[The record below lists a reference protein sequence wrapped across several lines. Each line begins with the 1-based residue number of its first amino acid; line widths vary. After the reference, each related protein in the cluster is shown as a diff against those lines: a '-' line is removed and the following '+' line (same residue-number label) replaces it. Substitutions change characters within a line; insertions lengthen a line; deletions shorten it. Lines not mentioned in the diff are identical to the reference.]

1 MNAMPEPMMSR
12 KHLQAVNPLHTPT
25 RHELVAHAAKVDLHC
40 LPPDRLAQV
49 RAKARICAWLLARQ
63 ESGVSFNNAYAL
75 LRIRAEMDKPDER
88 VGALGSML
96 LEDMRT
102 VACGVKELPSRST
115 VAGWLSAYRN
125 GGEAALASGHWSRQR
140 KDQGWEALALQIY
153 SAPGK
158 PSMAVVARD
167 LKRKHDIEVTSEQ
180 VRRYLTSLPTHL
192 AERSSLRLGEHLF
205 KQIETPYKR
214 RDLSSI
220 KPGEIVMA
228 DGWRADVYVAH
239 PVTGSIWRPE
249 IMHVIDLKTQYL
261 FGLRVMAN
269 EGSIDVML
277 GWAESFERHGHVP
290 TYVWTDRGAGYYNKR
305 AGDELTGYLGRS
317 GVQRQ
322 IKSLPKNARGKGQIE
337 RYHRVVRDDLC
348 KTWRPEFYCGPDMAK
363 DALDR
368 TVREVKAGRLKL
380 PTLQE
385 FMDVYKQWLDDEYHQ
400 RPCHGDKSLTRAD
413 AWAQLVRI
421 PPHASAA
428 EIARP
433 QERRRV
439 NRATVRAHSREY
451 SHPNLIGWNGR
462 DVLVEFDL
470 LSHATVVVRDLD
482 GHLICDAPLI
492 KTVGI
497 VQDSLL
503 ADDRQKAVDAAVRR
517 DERRLAETKARAG
530 LVIDADA
537 VAMGVIDMAPTTPL
551 LQHTSDDDITLDL
564 TEIFNRNDNNQ
575 PEEDL

>member
-1 MNAMPEPMMSR
+1 MSAAPKPMMSR
-12 KHLQAVNPLHTPT
+12 GHLQTVSPQHTPT
-25 RHELVAHAAKVDLHC
+25 RHELVVHGAKDDLQC
-40 LPPDRLAQV
+40 LPPERLAQV
-49 RAKARICAWLLARQ
+49 RAKARICAWLLARK
-63 ESGVSFNNAYAL
+63 EVGVSLNHACDL
-75 LRIRAEMDKPDER
+75 LRLRAETDRPDER
-88 VGALGSML
+88 AGALGQML
-96 LEDMRT
+96 VNDMRAM
-102 VACGVKELPSRST
+102 ACGVKDLPSRST
-115 VAGWLSAYRN
+115 VLGWVATFVK
-125 GGEAALASGHWSRQR
+125 GGEAALASGHWSRKR
-140 KDQGWEALALQIY
+140 PSRGWEALALQIY

-167 LKRKHDIEVTSEQ
+167 LKRKHGIEVSAEQ
-180 VRRYLTSLPTHL
+180 VRGYLTSLPTHL

-220 KPGEIVMA
+220 RPGEIVMA

-277 GWAESFERHGHVP
+277 GWAESFEQHGHVP
-290 TYVWTDRGAGYYNKR
+290 PFVWTDRGAGYYNKR

-317 GVQRQ
+317 GVQQ
-322 IKSLPKNARGKGQIE
+322 QVKSLPKNARGKGQIE

-380 PTLQE
+380 PTLHE
-385 FMDVYKQWLDDEYHQ
+385 FMDAYKQWLDDEYHQ
-400 RPCHGDKSLTRAD
+400 RPCHGDKSLTRAA

-470 LSHATVVVRDLD
+470 LSHATVAVRDLD
-482 GHLICDAPLI
+482 GYLICDAPLI
-492 KTVGI
+492 KTVGV
-497 VQDSLL
+497 VQDGLL
-503 ADDRQKAVDAAVRR
+503 ADARKKSLDDAVRR
-517 DERRLAETKARAG
+517 DERRLAETKARAAQ
-530 LVIDADA
+530 VIDADA
-537 VAMGVIDMAPTTPL
+537 TAQGVIDMVPAMPQLHGPA
-551 LQHTSDDDITLDL
+551 SDDAITLDL
-564 TEIFNRNDNNQ
+564 TEIFNNDNDNHQ
-575 PEEDL
+575 EDL